1 MKHEPFPRADDVSV
15 GTLQGHWARVAAEDA
30 EDPRGELGHP
40 RDDGESAGCNR
51 HAQSSEI
58 TRNLDFDSF

>member
-1 MKHEPFPRADDVSV
+1 MSSV

-40 RDDGESAGCNR
+40 RDDGEGAGCNR